1 MKRKLLLLFLTLL
14 FIEAKAQQ
22 EIYNFTPGGAGNC
35 IQFNDKIFLTGYQ
48 QSTGG
53 EVWQSDGTAANTT
66 LVKDIYPGTGNGISR
81 SLALNAAI
89 LNNKLYFLAKDE
101 NSLGEIW
108 KTDGTESG
116 TEKITNFINGRVLK
130 LTTVG
135 NVIYFLLKKDNEKLE
150 VWKTDGTTIGTVL
163 VKDNLSIWNSPSFEG
178 KCNNTFIFSFQP
190 PSTNNSRVWRSDG
203 TTEGTF
209 PITGEFDGNGSGY
222 LDGTGGTSMLTQFIE
237 ANGKLYFTTRY
248 FLFETD
254 GTLENTKNVA
264 TVRSLGNLV
273 HYDDV
278 IVVNNDLYLMFF
290 TIKKSSSSSNNLVI
304 LKYNIVNKT
313 ITTVYEKNANEYFFA
328 SNLVNIGNSLIFT
341 TSNQTAGTEL
351 VSLSLT
357 DNTVVNIKELS
368 ASNDLTL
375 PVTNLANTNGSII
388 KINDE
393 ENLILS
399 GIDKNYIRKGWIFNS
414 STQTVQNISALN
426 DIRNPFIYKDFLYYS
441 KDNRFWKYANN
452 LSTIDVTQ
460 KKAIVFYPNPS
471 SDFMQLNVDSSNE
484 VENISVFDLNGK
496 LLQTLSNSSQI
507 DISSLPKG
515 IYTAQIKWN
524 GTLINKKIIK
534 N

>member
-1 MKRKLLLLFLTLL
+1 MKRKLLLLFLSLL
-14 FIEAKAQQ
+14 FIEVNAQQ
-22 EIYNFTPGGAGNC
+22 EIYNFAPGGSGNC
-35 IQFNDKIFLTGYQ
+35 IQLNGKIFFTASQ
-48 QSTGG
+48 PSTGL

-66 LVKDIYPGTGNGISR
+66 LVKDIYSGSSNGIAR
-81 SLALNAAI
+81 SLALNAAV

-108 KTDGTESG
+108 KTDGTENG

-163 VKDNLSIWNSPSFEG
+163 IKDNLSIWNSPSFEG

-190 PSTNNSRVWRSDG
+190 PGTNNSRVWRSDG
-203 TTEGTF
+203 TSEGTF
-209 PITGEFDGNGSGY
+209 PLIDEYDGNGSGY
-222 LDGTGGTSMLTQFIE
+222 LDGSGGTSILTQFIE

-264 TVRSLGNLV
+264 RVRSLGNLV

-290 TIKKSSSSSNNLVI
+290 TVKSYMSNSNNLVI
-304 LKYNIVNKT
+304 LKYNMINKT
-313 ITTVYEKNANEYFFA
+313 ITTVYEKTTSEYFFA

-341 TSNQTAGTEL
+341 TSNETAGTEL
-351 VSLSLT
+351 VSLNLT
-357 DNTVVNIKELS
+357 DNTIVNIKQLA

-388 KINDE
+388 KINHE
-393 ENLILS
+393 ESLILS
-399 GIDKNYIRKGWIFNS
+399 VIDKNYDRKGWVFNS
-414 STQTVQNISALN
+414 STQSVQNISALDN
-426 DIRNPFIYKDFLYYS
+426 IWNPFIYKDYLYYS
-441 KDNRFWKYANN
+441 KENRFWKYTNN

-471 SDFMQLNVDSSNE
+471 SDVMQLNIDNNNE

-496 LLQTLSNSSQI
+496 LVQTLSNSSQI
-507 DISSLPKG
+507 DISPLPKG